1 MKVRKLGNSSVT
13 YDVGLFREDA
23 NIAAAEGYFVHVHVD
38 RETRRPVPMTG
49 GVRAILEHLA
59 QG

>member
-1 MKVRKLGNSSVT
+1 
-13 YDVGLFREDA
+13 
-23 NIAAAEGYFVHVHVD
+23 VHVD